1 MLNRAIVVARAGL
14 VLLILTL
21 GLSGCGLLNQTSG
34 AGPASSATQGAVLGP
49 AVTAE
54 NIGDHNAPVNEA
66 RTFSASQDRIYVV
79 AQAQQLDSGTTMF
92 ARWSRDGQPFEDSQ
106 EITANQSYQNTYI
119 EFHLEPV
126 NGNFD
131 PGQYNVQ
138 IFVNGNPDTQA
149 AFTVQ

>member
-1 MLNRAIVVARAGL
+1 MLNRVIIAARAGL
-14 VLLILTL
+14 VLLIAVLA
-21 GLSGCGLLNQTSG
+21 LSGCSLLNQTSG
-34 AGPASSATQGAVLGP
+34 AGPASGTTQGAVLGP

-54 NIGDHNAPVNEA
+54 NIGDHNAPVNETH
-66 RTFSASQDRIYVV
+66 TFSASQDRIYVV
-79 AQAQQLDSGTTMF
+79 AQAQQIDSGTTMF

-126 NGNFD
+126 KGDFD

-149 AFTVQ
+149 TFTVQ